1 MFGIEDVAKSSTD
14 EVIGRKFI
22 YGIVSNPIYTALIIT
37 VLMMVI
43 ITYGDKSPWS
53 KKFKVG
59 FWMFILNLGIIWL
72 HDKVLI
78 DETSAVEKQADVSET
93 LSNLNDVNIFDSSA
107 ANQI

>member
-1 MFGIEDVAKSSTD
+1 MFEFEDAANASTND
-14 EVIGRKFI
+14 AIGRKFI

-37 VLMMVI
+37 VIMMLIV
-43 ITYGDKSPWS
+43 TYGRKEPWS

-78 DETSAVEKQADVSET
+78 EETSAEKKQEEISGTFDDLDT
-93 LSNLNDVNIFDSSA
+93 IDIFDPSR
-107 ANQI
+107 ANVI